1 MKIISKKQIPNILSF
16 IRLLMVPV
24 FAILFF
30 EEFAH
35 HRLFALIVFIAAG
48 ITDVIDG
55 YLARHNNWIT
65 DFGKMLDPLADKM
78 MQITAFVCL
87 AIKSK
92 VMIII
97 AAMICVKDMLMLI
110 GGIVLAKKGAKNL
123 IVSKWYGK
131 LNTFVLAI
139 TISVMIL
146 YCENCTLSI
155 IMAAIS
161 GCMMLFTII
170 MYFTRIFYKYI
181 KDDGHGTVDGRTDK

>member
-1 MKIISKKQIPNILSF
+1 MKIINKKQIPNILSF

-24 FAILFF
+24 FAVLFF
-30 EEFAH
+30 NEFAH
-35 HRLFALIVFIAAG
+35 HKLFALIVFIAAG

-55 YLARHNNWIT
+55 YLARRNGWIT
-65 DFGKMLDPLADKM
+65 DLGKILDPLADKL

-92 VMIII
+92 VMLVI

-110 GGIVLAKKGAKNL
+110 GGIVLAKKGAKDL
-123 IVSKWYGK
+123 VVSKWYGK

-146 YCENCTLSI
+146 YYENCTLSI
-155 IMAAIS
+155 VMSAIS
-161 GCMMLFTII
+161 GCMMIFTII

-181 KDDGHGTVDGRTDK
+181 KNDGADTADGRADK

>member
-1 MKIISKKQIPNILSF
+1 MKIFSKKQIPNILSF
-16 IRLLMVPV
+16 IRLLMVPA

-30 EEFAH
+30 NEFAH

-48 ITDVIDG
+48 ITDVVDG
-55 YLARHNNWIT
+55 YLARRNGWIT
-65 DFGKMLDPLADKM
+65 DLGKLLDPLADKL
-78 MQITAFVCL
+78 MQITAFVSL

-92 VMIII
+92 VMLVI

-110 GGIVLAKKGAKNL
+110 GGIVLAKKGAKDL
-123 IVSKWYGK
+123 VVSKWYGK

-146 YCENCTLSI
+146 YYEKTTLSI
-155 IMAAIS
+155 VMSAVS
-161 GCMMLFTII
+161 GGMMLFTII

-181 KDDGHGTVDGRTDK
+181 KNDGADTVDGRTDK

>member
-1 MKIISKKQIPNILSF
+1 MKIFSKRQIPNILSF

-55 YLARHNNWIT
+55 YLARRNNWIT
-65 DFGKMLDPLADKM
+65 DFGKILDPLADKM

-87 AIKSK
+87 AIKTR
-92 VMIII
+92 VMLII

-110 GGIVLAKKGAKNL
+110 GGIVLAKKGAKDL

-146 YCENCTLSI
+146 YFENCALSI

-161 GCMMLFTII
+161 GSMMLFTII